1 MPYIPPEVLQ
11 EIKKVDLKT
20 YLKEY
25 EPRELVHFSGDVY
38 TTRTHDS
45 IKISNGKW
53 TWWGTGI
60 GGRTALDYLIKV
72 RGLNFMEAAEL
83 MLDQMRIKP
92 LSHVPMPEQ
101 EELKEKKLLLPEP
114 YRYQEYVT
122 SYLRRRG
129 IDEEII
135 EFCLKTGRIYESAYH
150 HNAVFVGID
159 RDRVPRYAALRGIGI
174 DFIGEASGSDKNY
187 SFSVTAREES
197 KEVHLFE
204 SAIDLL
210 SYGTLRKQHNLEWR
224 ADYLLSLA
232 GVYQPA
238 KEIEQSKVPATL
250 ARFLKEH
257 PEVDTIVFHLD
268 NDRAGRMA
276 TRAITTVLPQGYRI
290 RDEPPKLGKDY
301 NDYLCIHLEIP
312 ITKRESKSKGIAR

>member
-1 MPYIPPEVLQ
+1 
-11 EIKKVDLKT
+11 
-20 YLKEY
+20 
-25 EPRELVHFSGDVY
+25 
-38 TTRTHDS
+38 
-45 IKISNGKW
+45 
-53 TWWGTGI
+53 
-60 GGRTALDYLIKV
+60 
-72 RGLNFMEAAEL
+72 MEAAEL

-101 EELKEKKLLLPEP
+101 EEPKEKKLLLPEP

-150 HNAVFVGID
+150 HNTVFVGMD
-159 RDRVPRYAALRGIGI
+159 KDRVPRYAALRGIGT

-187 SFSVTAREES
+187 SFSVTTREES

-210 SYGTLRKQHNLEWR
+210 SYGTLRKQHKLEWR
-224 ADYLLSLA
+224 AGYLLSLA

-250 ARFLKEH
+250 SRFLKEH
-257 PEVDTIVFHLD
+257 PGVDTIVFHLD

-276 TRAITTVLPQGYRI
+276 TRRLARYYRGDI
-290 RDEPPKLGKDY
+290 AFGMQWKDMY
-301 NDYLCIHLEIP
+301 RRCFRLF
-312 ITKRESKSKGIAR
+312 

>member
-83 MLDQMRIKP
+83 MLDQMRLKP
-92 LSHVPMPEQ
+92 LSHVPMSEQ
-101 EELKEKKLLLPEP
+101 EETKEKKLLLPES

-150 HNAVFVGID
+150 HNAVFVGMD
-159 RDRVPRYAALRGIGI
+159 KDRVPRYAALRGIGTA
-174 DFIGEASGSDKNY
+174 FIGEASGSDKNY
-187 SFSVTAREES
+187 SFSVTARE
-197 KEVHLFE
+197 
-204 SAIDLL
+204 
-210 SYGTLRKQHNLEWR
+210 
-224 ADYLLSLA
+224 
-232 GVYQPA
+232 
-238 KEIEQSKVPATL
+238 
-250 ARFLKEH
+250 
-257 PEVDTIVFHLD
+257 
-268 NDRAGRMA
+268 
-276 TRAITTVLPQGYRI
+276 
-290 RDEPPKLGKDY
+290 
-301 NDYLCIHLEIP
+301 
-312 ITKRESKSKGIAR
+312 

>member
-101 EELKEKKLLLPEP
+101 EEPKEKTLLLPEA

-150 HNAVFVGID
+150 HNAVFVGMDKD
-159 RDRVPRYAALRGIGI
+159 RIPRYAALRGIGT

-187 SFSVTAREES
+187 SFSVTARE
-197 KEVHLFE
+197 
-204 SAIDLL
+204 
-210 SYGTLRKQHNLEWR
+210 
-224 ADYLLSLA
+224 
-232 GVYQPA
+232 
-238 KEIEQSKVPATL
+238 QSKVPATL
-250 ARFLKEH
+250 SRFLKEH

-276 TRAITTVLPQGYRI
+276 TRTISMVLPQGYRI

-301 NDYLCIHLEIP
+301 NDYLCIHLGIP